1 MFLIACILALFIYF
15 LLNMWKLLRMKQNK
29 ETTFRHLV
37 ERAAAKATLLTILS
51 GKGDDSIAFTLPE
64 IAGSE

>member
-1 MFLIACILALFIYF
+1 
-15 LLNMWKLLRMKQNK
+15 MWKLLRMKQNK

-51 GKGDDSIAFTLPE
+51 GKGDDSIAFTLP
-64 IAGSE
+64 

>member
-1 MFLIACILALFIYF
+1 
-15 LLNMWKLLRMKQNK
+15 MKQNK

-51 GKGDDSIAFTLPE
+51 GKGDDSIAFTLPWD
-64 IAGSE
+64 IWKWMTPAQIYKWSCIYSI